1 MLTIGTLHLKNWLI
15 MAPMSGKT
23 NLPFRLI
30 VKKMGAG
37 LVITEMISAVG
48 LSHGQAKTHA
58 YLGSHPAERP
68 VAAQLFGSEPDVMAA
83 SARIV
88 AEKGMD
94 IIDINMGCPVK
105 KVIKTGSGAVL
116 MRNPR
121 KAAKI
126 ISAVRQSTSLPL
138 TVKIR
143 AGWSPEDANA
153 LKIARIIEDSGADGI
168 FIHPR
173 FASQGFSG
181 KADWTLIARIKK
193 VLKIPVIGN
202 GDIIEPSLALKM
214 RSETNC
220 DGVMI
225 GRAALTNPW
234 IFKQILEMEEKGGFN
249 NPDLDDRHHIIM
261 EHYSLLIKYL
271 GENKATN
278 VMRGLLLLY
287 TKRLPSRRFLKGF
300 ISEIDGREKLVSTV
314 NEYFGYIR
322 EGMDSEG

>member
-48 LSHGQAKTHA
+48 LSRGQAKTHA
-58 YLGSHPAERP
+58 YLESHPDERP
-68 VAAQLFGSEPDVMAA
+68 VAAQLFGSEPDTMAL
-83 SARIV
+83 SAQIV

-94 IIDINMGCPVK
+94 IVDINMGCPVK
-105 KVIKTGSGAVL
+105 KVVKTGSGAVL
-116 MRNPR
+116 MRDP
-121 KAAKI
+121 KKVAKI
-126 ISAVRQSTSLPL
+126 FSTVRQSTPLPL

-143 AGWSPEDANA
+143 AGWSPEEANA
-153 LKIARIIEDSGADGI
+153 LEIARIIEDSGADGI
-168 FIHPR
+168 SIHPR

-181 KADWTLIARIKK
+181 KADWTLIARIKR
-193 VLKIPVIGN
+193 VLKIPVIGS
-202 GDIIEPSLALKM
+202 GDITRPSLALKM

-234 IFKQILEMEEKGGFN
+234 IFKQILDIEDKGSFN
-249 NPDLDDRHHIIM
+249 APDLDDRYQLIM
-261 EHYSLLIKYL
+261 EHYALLITYF
-271 GENKATN
+271 GERRATN
-278 VMRGLLLLY
+278 IMRGLLLLY
-287 TKRLPSRRFLKGF
+287 TKSLPNRRFLKAF
-300 ISEIDGREKLVSTV
+300 ISEIDGREKLISILDK
-314 NEYFGYIR
+314 YFGSIR
-322 EGMDSEG
+322 EEMAGEG

>member
-1 MLTIGTLHLKNWLI
+1 MLTIGKLHLKNWLI
-15 MAPMSGKT
+15 LAPMSGRT

-30 VKKMGAG
+30 IKKMGAG
-37 LVITEMISAVG
+37 LVITEMISAAG
-48 LSHGQAKTHA
+48 LSRGQAKTHT
-58 YLGSHPAERP
+58 YLDSHPAERP
-68 VAAQLFGSEPDVMAA
+68 VAAQLFGYEPDSMAI
-83 SARIV
+83 SAQIA

-105 KVIKTGSGAVL
+105 KVIKTGSGAAL
-116 MRNPR
+116 MRNP
-121 KAAKI
+121 KKVAKI

-143 AGWSPEDANA
+143 AGWSPEEANA
-153 LKIARIIEDSGADGI
+153 LEIARIIEDSGADGI
-168 FIHPR
+168 SIHPR

-193 VLKIPVIGN
+193 ALKIPVIGN
-202 GDIIEPSLALKM
+202 GDIIKPSLALKM
-214 RSETNC
+214 RSETSC

-278 VMRGLLLLY
+278 IMRGLLLLY

-300 ISEIDGREKLVSTV
+300 ISQIDGRDKLVFIV

-322 EGMDSEG
+322 EGMDSEN

>member
-48 LSHGQAKTHA
+48 LSRGQAKTHA
-58 YLGSHPAERP
+58 YLDSHPAERP
-68 VAAQLFGSEPDVMAA
+68 VAAQLFASEPDVMAT

-105 KVIKTGSGAVL
+105 KIIKTGSGAAL
-116 MRNPR
+116 MRNP
-121 KAAKI
+121 KKVAKI

-143 AGWSPEDANA
+143 AGWSPEEANA
-153 LKIARIIEDSGADGI
+153 LEIARIIEDSGADGI
-168 FIHPR
+168 SIHPR

-193 VLKIPVIGN
+193 ALKIPVIGN
-202 GDIIEPSLALKM
+202 GDIIKPSLALKM
-214 RSETNC
+214 RSETSC

-278 VMRGLLLLY
+278 IMRGLLLLY

-300 ISEIDGREKLVSTV
+300 ISQIDGRDKLVSIV

-322 EGMDSEG
+322 EGMDSEN

>member
-1 MLTIGTLHLKNWLI
+1 MFTIGKLHLKNWLI

-48 LSHGQAKTHA
+48 LSRGQAKTQA
-58 YLGSHPAERP
+58 YLDSHPAERP
-68 VAAQLFGSEPDVMAA
+68 VAAQLFGPEPDTMAI

-94 IIDINMGCPVK
+94 VVDINMGCPVK
-105 KVIKTGSGAVL
+105 KVAKTGSGAAL
-116 MRNPR
+116 MRDPK

-126 ISAVRQSTSLPL
+126 ISAVRNSTSLPL

-143 AGWSPEDANA
+143 AGWSPEEANA
-153 LKIARIIEDSGADGI
+153 LEIARIIEDSGADGI
-168 FIHPR
+168 SVHPR
-173 FASQGFSG
+173 FADQGFSG
-181 KADWTLIARIKK
+181 KADWTLIARIKRA
-193 VLKIPVIGN
+193 VKIPVVGS
-202 GDIIEPSLALKM
+202 GDITGPSLAIKM
-214 RSETNC
+214 RSVTDC

-234 IFKQILEMEEKGGFN
+234 IFKQILDMEEKGSFN
-249 NPDLDDRHHIIM
+249 SPDLEDRYRLIM
-261 EHYSLLIKYL
+261 EHYSLLVKYL
-271 GENKATN
+271 GENKATH

-287 TKRLPSRRFLKGF
+287 TKKLPNRRFLKDL
-300 ISEIDGREKLVSTV
+300 ISEIDGRERLVSMV
-314 NEYFGYIR
+314 NKYFGYIR
-322 EGMDSEG
+322 EEMANEG

>member
-48 LSHGQAKTHA
+48 LSRGQAKTHA
-58 YLGSHPAERP
+58 YLDSHPAERP
-68 VAAQLFGSEPDVMAA
+68 VAAQLFASEPDVMAT

-105 KVIKTGSGAVL
+105 KIIKTGSGAAL
-116 MRNPR
+116 MRNP
-121 KAAKI
+121 KKVAKI

-143 AGWSPEDANA
+143 AGWSPEEANA
-153 LKIARIIEDSGADGI
+153 LEIARIIEDSGADGI
-168 FIHPR
+168 SIHPR

-193 VLKIPVIGN
+193 ALKIPVIGN
-202 GDIIEPSLALKM
+202 GDIIKPSLALKM
-214 RSETNC
+214 RSETSC

-234 IFKQILEMEEKGGFN
+234 IFKQILEMEEKGSFN

-278 VMRGLLLLY
+278 IMRGLLLLY

-300 ISEIDGREKLVSTV
+300 ISQIDGRDKLVSIV

-322 EGMDSEG
+322 EGMASEN

>member
-48 LSHGQAKTHA
+48 LSRGQEKTHA
-58 YLGSHPAERP
+58 YLDSHPAERP
-68 VAAQLFGSEPDVMAA
+68 VAAQLFGSEPDVMAT

-116 MRNPR
+116 MRNP
-121 KAAKI
+121 KKVAKI

-143 AGWSPEDANA
+143 AGWSPEEVNA
-153 LKIARIIEDSGADGI
+153 LEIARIIEDSGADGLS
-168 FIHPR
+168 IHPR

-193 VLKIPVIGN
+193 ALKIPVIGN

-214 RSETNC
+214 RSETSC

-278 VMRGLLLLY
+278 IMRGLLLLY

-300 ISEIDGREKLVSTV
+300 ISQIDGRDKLVSIV

-322 EGMDSEG
+322 EGMASEN